1 MNNDDNIR
9 DAANNEG
16 NDPGFMDV
24 PDDFKMGIRI
34 IGPNDDPFEAGT
46 NIDDLLYDLAKGK
59 HSVTEFRDDVIK
71 QMMTVLISR
80 DKPNCMLVGPA
91 GCGKTKIVEELAHRI
106 ADHKQ
111 NQIPYM
117 LKGYR
122 IYAVNLSDI
131 VSGTGL
137 AGSLE
142 TKVRSLI
149 EFFEDEKNRA
159 ILFLDEVHML
169 FGGSDSYNKV
179 AQILKPALSRGR
191 IKVIAATT
199 TQEVKRVDNDPA
211 FNRRFTRI
219 MVDEL
224 TKLQTQEILISSY
237 KEACRHYKEII
248 DMDDNAR
255 KSVVDIAD
263 EFCSAGSHRPDNAI
277 TLLDRTIAEAVLERG
292 QKHEK
297 IKITTKMVEETAIKI
312 SSGNSKVRKFN
323 EDLFRKELSVIHGQD
338 GILDEFIKVIKLY
351 DLHLRPRKKPLTFL
365 FAGASG
371 VGKTEVTKILAN
383 NYLGEK
389 LIILNMAEY
398 HSSASINRIIG
409 APAGYVGSDS
419 STELP
424 FDVLDSNPYQV
435 ILLDEFEKCD
445 RSVQRLFMSV
455 FDEGVLKTNSGN
467 TIDFSKAIIIAT
479 TNAGFTDRKNHI
491 GFGVSDE
498 TEDLSVSDLSQ
509 YFDVE
514 LINRFSHRY
523 TFNNIARSIY
533 TEILADT
540 YKREL
545 AQIDLKK
552 LGIGQSRY
560 LPRELDKKRLEYL
573 VEKSYVPSLGAR
585 PALTTVTEYIDNTIL
600 MLVERKRKRESKA
613 KLAYVYCVEG
623 N

>member
-1 MNNDDNIR
+1 MNNDDKNLDPEFT
-9 DAANNEG
+9 DA
-16 NDPGFMDV
+16 
-24 PDDFKMGIRI
+24 PDDFKMGICV
-34 IGPNDDPFEAGT
+34 IGPNDDPFDTEPS
-46 NIDDLLYDLAKGK
+46 IDNLLYDLAEGK
-59 HSVTEFRDDVIK
+59 HTKTEFRDDVIK
-71 QMMTVLISR
+71 QMMSVLISR

-106 ADHKQ
+106 AGHC
-111 NQIPYM
+111 M
-117 LKGYR
+117 FKGYK

-137 AGSLE
+137 VGSLE
-142 TKVRSLI
+142 AKVRSLI
-149 EFFEDEKNRA
+149 DFFEDENNRA

-169 FGGSDSYNKV
+169 FGGSESYNKV

-224 TKLQTQEILISSY
+224 TKFQTQEILFSSY
-237 KEACRHYKEII
+237 LEAYSHYKVII
-248 DMDDNAR
+248 EMDSNVR

-263 EFCSAGSHRPDNAI
+263 EFCSSGSHRPDNAI
-277 TLLDRTIAEAVLERG
+277 TLLDRTIAEAVLKKGRMY
-292 QKHEK
+292 EK
-297 IKITTKMVEETAIKI
+297 IKITTEMVEETAIKI
-312 SSGNSKVRKFN
+312 SSGNSKIRKFN
-323 EDLFRKELSVIHGQD
+323 EDSLRKDLSVIHGQD
-338 GILDEFIKVIKLY
+338 DILGEFIKVIKLY

-365 FAGASG
+365 FSGASG
-371 VGKTEVTKILAN
+371 VGKTEVTKILAA
-383 NYLGEK
+383 NYIGEK
-389 LIILNMAEY
+389 PIILNMAEY

-409 APAGYVGSDS
+409 SPAGYVGSDS
-419 STELP
+419 SAELP

-455 FDEGVLKTNSGN
+455 FDEGVLKTNRGN
-467 TIDFSKAIIIAT
+467 TIDFSKSIIIAT
-479 TNAGFTDRKNHI
+479 TNAGCTDRKNHI
-491 GFGVSDE
+491 GFNASEG

-523 TFNNIARSIY
+523 TFNSISKSVY
-533 TEILADT
+533 TDILADI
-540 YKREL
+540 YRREI

-552 LGIGQSRY
+552 LGIGQSRR
-560 LPRELDKKRLEYL
+560 LPQELDEIRLEAL
-573 VEKSYVPSLGAR
+573 VERSYVPSLGAR
-585 PALTTVTEYIDNTIL
+585 PAHTTVTEYIDNTVL
-600 MLVERKRKRESKA
+600 MLIEMKKKRMNKK
-613 KLAYVYCVEG
+613 KMAYEYCKEKNPVKK
-623 N
+623 